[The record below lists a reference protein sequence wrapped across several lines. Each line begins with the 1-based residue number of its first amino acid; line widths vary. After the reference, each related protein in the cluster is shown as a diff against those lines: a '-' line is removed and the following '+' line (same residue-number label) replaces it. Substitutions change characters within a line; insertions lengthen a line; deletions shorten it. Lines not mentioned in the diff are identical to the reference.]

1 MKRIDCCSPHC
12 SSRQW
17 QPAVPAWLTT
27 RTRNIDGRLGRD
39 GFKIRIST
47 YANDRQEIDFAPIAG
62 NNISSFHVQGERRGN
77 RLISLMVRC
86 RYRT

>member
-1 MKRIDCCSPHC
+1 
-12 SSRQW
+12 
-17 QPAVPAWLTT
+17 VPAWLTT

-77 RLISLMVRC
+77 RLDFFDGALPLSYVTIPFLKRPHIVLPG
-86 RYRT
+86 

>member
-1 MKRIDCCSPHC
+1 M
-12 SSRQW
+12 SRSW
-17 QPAVPAWLTT
+17 
-27 RTRNIDGRLGRD
+27 D

>member
-1 MKRIDCCSPHC
+1 MGLLELGMGSRFDWLRGDIDKRIFTYAKH
-12 SSRQW
+12 RE
-17 QPAVPAWLTT
+17 A
-27 RTRNIDGRLGRD
+27 IGD

-47 YANDRQEIDFAPIAG
+47 HANDRQEIDFAPIAG

>member
-1 MKRIDCCSPHC
+1 LHRRQATSRNYSDR
-12 SSRQW
+12 SSRNTY
-17 QPAVPAWLTT
+17 AKHREA
-27 RTRNIDGRLGRD
+27 IGD

-47 YANDRQEIDFAPIAG
+47 HANDRQEIDFAPIAG